1 MYYYET
7 HVHSKEGSACGMSSA
22 REMVQ
27 AYKKAGYTGFALT
40 NHFLGGN
47 TSVPRDLDW
56 ETRMKMYY
64 QAYLDAKEEGD
75 KLDFDVL
82 FGIEEGYGHGKEI
95 LIYGIDLDFLLAHPD
110 WKSTAIDTYA
120 KWVHEAGGIIIH
132 AHPNRRRDYIDPDF
146 APRYDICDGIEVY
159 NSCDTAEINI
169 QNRKDTSQMDKFMT
183 SGGDIHSKDDER
195 IGLAG
200 IGFEHRIRTS
210 AEWVTALKSRRGCLL
225 IDGREKHN
233 R

>member
-7 HVHSKEGSACGMSSA
+7 HVHSKEGSACGQSSA

-27 AYKKAGYTGFALT
+27 AYKKAGYAGFVLT
-40 NHFLGGN
+40 NHFIGGN

-82 FGIEEGYGHGKEI
+82 FGIEEGYGKGKEV
-95 LIYGIDLDFLLAHPD
+95 LIYGIDLEFLLAHPD
-110 WKSTAIDTYA
+110 WKSTSIDVYA
-120 KWVHEAGGIIIH
+120 KWVHEAGGLVVH
-132 AHPNRRRDYIDPDF
+132 AHPNRVRDYIISGVK
-146 APRYDICDGIEVY
+146 PRYDLCDGIEIY
-159 NSCDTAEINI
+159 NSYDSVETNAMST
-169 QNRKDTSQMDKFMT
+169 QDAKDFNKIVI
-183 SGGDIHSKDDER
+183 SGGDVHSDHDSH

-200 IGFEHRIRTS
+200 MRFEKRIKTNEELV
-210 AEWVTALKSRRGCLL
+210 AELKSRNGCLL
-225 IDGREKHN
+225 IDGREK